1 MEFIAAYTL
10 KHTSILCIQYVYT
23 ITINLIDFYSPLTL
37 QNLKIPHIEI
47 TTLNLYNIISTKTG
61 GEKMKA
67 KILLVEDDVY
77 LREGLCE
84 LLLKE
89 DYEPVSACNCKEG
102 RNLFIED
109 TFDLII
115 LDVMLPNGNGLDLCS
130 FIRSTGADVP
140 ILFLT
145 ACDEEFQIVR
155 GLDAGADDYV
165 TKPFR
170 LLELLSRIRAL
181 LRRKTATT
189 TYQFGDIIVDISNM
203 TVKKDGETLF
213 ITPTEFQILSAL
225 IQNNGVIVTRA
236 SLLQRIWDSDGNF
249 IDDNTLSVHIS
260 RLRDKIGANHIATIR
275 GTGYRW
281 EE

>member
-1 MEFIAAYTL
+1 MEKVTQKHLTL
-10 KHTSILCIQYVYT
+10 SNRPNPHPKNTAKPPI
-23 ITINLIDFYSPLTL
+23 PTL
-37 QNLKIPHIEI
+37 QNLKIHSIENHAS
-47 TTLNLYNIISTKTG
+47 NLYNIISTKLD
-61 GEKMKA
+61 GETMKA

-102 RNLFIED
+102 RRLFTED
-109 TFDLII
+109 SFDLVI
-115 LDVMLPNGNGLDLCS
+115 LDVMLPDGNGLDLCS

-213 ITPTEFQILSAL
+213 LTPTEFQILSAL

>member
-1 MEFIAAYTL
+1 
-10 KHTSILCIQYVYT
+10 
-23 ITINLIDFYSPLTL
+23 
-37 QNLKIPHIEI
+37 
-47 TTLNLYNIISTKTG
+47 
-61 GEKMKA
+61 MKA
-67 KILLVEDDVY
+67 KILIVEDDIY

-102 RNLFIED
+102 RKLFTED
-109 TFDLII
+109 SFDLVI
-115 LDVMLPNGNGLDLCS
+115 LDVMLPDGNGLDICGY
-130 FIRSTGADVP
+130 IRSTGADVP

-170 LLELLSRIRAL
+170 LLELLSHIRAL
-181 LRRKTATT
+181 LRRKTASA
-189 TYQFGDIIVDISNM
+189 TYQFGDITLDTANM
-203 TVKKDGETLF
+203 TVKKGGESLF
-213 ITPTEFQILSAL
+213 LTPTEYQILSAL
-225 IQNNGVIVTRA
+225 VQNNGVIVTRA